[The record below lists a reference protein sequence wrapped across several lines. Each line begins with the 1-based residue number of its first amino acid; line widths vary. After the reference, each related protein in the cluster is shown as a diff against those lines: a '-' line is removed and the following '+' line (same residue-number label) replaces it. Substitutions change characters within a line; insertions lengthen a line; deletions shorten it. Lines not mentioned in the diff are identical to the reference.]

1 MYFCFPILYLFDYQ
15 KALSNDEI
23 SNNNLEALKKE
34 LDIKTDAALNNYLL
48 KLMAEEDED
57 E

>member
-23 SNNNLEALKKE
+23 SNNNLEALKKG